1 MILRRLKNSL
11 LLLLAV
17 LILLLASLSALV
29 ETQAGSRWLLRQLAQ
44 WLPLEL
50 GEVQGN
56 LRAGLDVS
64 HVAYRQGE
72 LYIRVEQASFR
83 WRPVDLLYGALA
95 LQSLTAG
102 RILIQLP
109 PAAGQSPTAEQATEP
124 FSAWPSLRLPLR
136 IHVDQLALQQIE
148 YRQGE
153 LALAWQELSGRALSL
168 GTFHL
173 RYSDLQLRHR
183 DYALSLSGKT
193 DLDFPYASDASLAW
207 RIGAEPALAE
217 AGDTEA
223 GDAEGANT
231 KPGAAFPYLGSG
243 QLSGSLRDL
252 QLALESRQPVV
263 LRARAWG
270 AWVNQQ
276 NQLVVAPQL
285 QLEADWNQQQLPAAW
300 WLPGQVPPVTS
311 AKLSARGNWLGYSA
325 HLAGDLQLPAE
336 SPLAAIPALDLT
348 LAVEGDTRG
357 LQINQLQVRE
367 QSPAAP
373 LITPQEAAQS
383 ETAQSETIQPEDPP
397 QQAPQQLALAGELQW
412 LPRLQWQLDAKGEHL
427 NLASL
432 LADWPSYLDA
442 SLRSRG
448 YLDYA
453 SGDWQLGLEQLDI
466 HGSLRNL
473 NLEASGQLQA
483 DPKAWRSQGLELL
496 LGANRL
502 QLKGGVSEQVY
513 LEWDLRAP
521 MLDQLGMGL
530 AGSLATSGQLRGSP
544 RLPQLALEL
553 KADGLAWQDYR
564 VEQLQMA
571 MTPLDGAIAPL
582 ASTGASGSSGS
593 PDPAAPP
600 AALGLPLDEQILR
613 SARYRLEAS
622 GRRLYLGDQQ
632 LSSFSLQGEGALD
645 QHQLGGKVKSPQWG
659 SLELALAGRYSES
672 GWRGRLQQA
681 SVKFKKVPRWWLVS
695 AKPIALSKDA
705 AAHRWNLQLG
715 DQCFTTS
722 TNLTAAVERN
732 PLGALGRANPQVSP
746 VETAPLLAL
755 PASPIT
761 KLPPPRLCLNGS
773 WGQPPGQEAG
783 LVLQALLDA
792 VPLRQFYALFKPE
805 VFFAGVMD
813 GQLQVRS
820 PSLRLDQLRAEA
832 EISTRHAELRYQ
844 FPGGATEVYPWRQV
858 SLAAGLNKGR
868 LVTRAQMEWQDYGQL
883 HASGD
888 FDLLSGQIHSGGLHA
903 RFSNLAP
910 LETLI
915 TPANNVSGDLRLDLS
930 LAGQLAKPLVSGDL
944 SLSNGS
950 ANIPKLGLD
959 LQGIQLHLSAD
970 RSERINLVGQISSK
984 DGQLSLDGQLN
995 QLGSPQWQARAN
1007 LRGGDFRV
1015 INTSQVKAN
1024 ISPELELTANAGELR
1039 LTGAAN
1045 IPWARVALKALPP
1058 STTRVSS
1065 DVVIVDQPQTAAQ
1078 ASGGPALYANINLS
1092 LGKDVRFKGFGL
1104 DSELGGALQL
1114 NKEAQRQLFTNGFV
1128 AVRKGTYKAYGQNLS
1143 IERGRLIF
1151 QGPYDNPGL
1160 DIRASRRIADDD
1172 NTQVG
1177 LEIGGTLQRPNAK
1190 VYSLPSRF
1198 SDSEAM
1204 MMLLSGKPLD
1214 DSSRAEASLLL
1225 GALGGLGNDSVG
1237 ISQGIANFF
1246 RVDELAVN
1254 SDKGIDQSELWI
1266 GKQLTPKLMVRYMV
1280 GLFDRLASIGVEY
1293 QLSERLRLEAESGET
1308 QSVDVIYKIER

>member
-1 MILRRLKNSL
+1 MILRRLKNTL
-11 LLLLAV
+11 LVLLAA

-50 GEVQGN
+50 GEIRGN
-56 LRAGLDVS
+56 LRAGLDLGYVD
-64 HVAYRQGE
+64 YRQGE
-72 LYIRVEQASFR
+72 LHIRVEQASFR

-95 LQSLTAG
+95 LQSLEAKC
-102 RILIQLP
+102 ILIQLP
-109 PAAGQSPTAEQATEP
+109 PAAAPSPTDTEP
-124 FSAWPSLRLPLR
+124 FSAWPHLRLPLR
-136 IHVDQLALQQIE
+136 IHLDHLRLQQIE
-148 YRQGE
+148 YRQGDI
-153 LALAWQELSGRALSL
+153 ALDWQGLSGRALSL

-173 RYSDLQLRHR
+173 RYSDLQLVHR
-183 DYALSLSGKT
+183 DYALSLTGKT
-193 DLDFPYASDASLAW
+193 DLAFPYTSDASLEW
-207 RIGAEPALAE
+207 RIGAEQINAE
-217 AGDTEA
+217 QAIAEDT
-223 GDAEGANT
+223 DA
-231 KPGAAFPYLGSG
+231 KRGAAFPYLGSG
-243 QLSGSLRDL
+243 QLRGSLREL
-252 QLALESRQPVV
+252 QLAVESRQPVAM
-263 LRARAWG
+263 RARASG
-270 AWVNQQ
+270 AWVNAK
-276 NQLVVAPQL
+276 NQLVPAPQL
-285 QLEADWNQQQLPAAW
+285 QLEADWSGQQLPSAW
-300 WLPGQVPPVTS
+300 WLPGQLPPVTS
-311 AKLSARGNWLGYSA
+311 AKLSASGNWLGYSA
-325 HLAGDLQLPAE
+325 TLAGDLQLPAE
-336 SPLAAIPALDLT
+336 SPLAALPGVSIQ
-348 LAVEGDTRG
+348 LAVQGDTRG
-357 LQINQLQVRE
+357 LQISELQLRE
-367 QSPAAP
+367 QTPVTGDTAPEAIAA
-373 LITPQEAAQS
+373 TPPRSQQE
-383 ETAQSETIQPEDPP
+383 T
-397 QQAPQQLALAGELQW
+397 PQQLVLAGELQW
-412 LPRLQWQLDAKGEHL
+412 LPRLQWQLGARGQHL

-432 LADWPSYLDA
+432 VADWPSHISA
-442 SLRSRG
+442 SLNSQG

-466 HGSLRNL
+466 SGSLRNL
-473 NLEASGQLQA
+473 NLELRGQLQA
-483 DPKAWRSQGLELL
+483 DPQAWRSQGLELL

-502 QLKGGVSEQVY
+502 QLKGGLSEQVY

-521 MLDQLGMGL
+521 MLDQLDTGL

-544 RLPQLALEL
+544 RLPQLALQL
-553 KADGLAWQDYR
+553 KADGLAWGDYK

-571 MTPLDGAIAPL
+571 VNPL
-582 ASTGASGSSGS
+582 AEKPADTGQAGAGQAEERQAKEGQAEAGET
-593 PDPAAPP
+593 DTAQGHNLLDQPA
-600 AALGLPLDEQILR
+600 LDEQALR
-613 SARYRLEAS
+613 QARYRLEAS
-622 GRRLYLGDQQ
+622 GRRLYLGAQQ
-632 LSSFSLQGEGALD
+632 LSSFSLQGEGSLA
-645 QHQLGGKVKSPQWG
+645 QHQLGGKFKSPQWG
-659 SLELALAGRYSES
+659 SLELAFAGRHSEA

-695 AKPIALSKDA
+695 AKPIAVSKDTA
-705 AAHRWNLQLG
+705 AKSWNLQLG

-732 PLGALGRANPQVSP
+732 PLGALSQANPQQSP
-746 VETAPLLAL
+746 VQAVPLLAL

-761 KLPPPRLCLNGS
+761 KLPPPRLCLSGS
-773 WGQPPGQEAG
+773 WGAEPG
-783 LVLQALLDA
+783 LVLRALLDA

-820 PSLRLDQLRAEA
+820 PSLRLDQLSAEA
-832 EISTRHAELRYQ
+832 EISTRNAELRYQ

-868 LVTRAQMEWQDYGQL
+868 LVTRAHMEWQDYGQL
-883 HASGD
+883 HASSD

-903 RFSNLAP
+903 RFTNLAP

-915 TPANNVSGDLRLDLS
+915 TLANNVSGDLRLDLS

-959 LQGIQLHLSAD
+959 LHNIQLHLSAD
-970 RSERINLVGQISSK
+970 RSERINLVGQMASG
-984 DGQLSLDGQLN
+984 DGQLSLDGQLS
-995 QLGSPQWQARAN
+995 QLGSPAWQASAR
-1007 LRGGDFRV
+1007 LRGGDFRA
-1015 INTSQVKAN
+1015 ISTSQVKAN
-1024 ISPELELTANAGELR
+1024 ISPELELQANARELR

-1065 DVVIVDQPQTAAQ
+1065 DVVIVDHPQVSTQ
-1078 ASGGPALYANINLS
+1078 ASSGPALYANINLT

-1104 DSELGGALQL
+1104 DSELGGALQV
-1114 NKEAQRQLFTNGFV
+1114 NKEAQRQVFTNGFV

-1160 DIRASRRIADDD
+1160 DIRASRSIADAD

-1190 VYSLPSRF
+1190 VFSLPASF

-1280 GLFDRLASIGVEY
+1280 GLFDRLASVGVEY